1 MEPDLDTKLDALC
14 LQLVGIVRASSNR
27 NVDVKCVIGAKYLVL
42 TELTVDNFFH
52 LDQVTVQ
59 ALLAACRQ
67 RFPRVEVVE
76 AESSMNTLKLRCH
89 YSVGHLPR
97 FSTLLCKLVIQL
109 LILAVL
115 GSILKDGFDTYNFY

>member
-1 MEPDLDTKLDALC
+1 M
-14 LQLVGIVRASSNR
+14 QLVSIVRASSNR

-42 TELTVDNFFH
+42 TELTIDNFFH

-89 YSVGHLPR
+89 YSAGHLPA
-97 FSTLLCKLVIQL
+97 FSTLLGKLLLQL
-109 LILAVL
+109 IILVVL
-115 GSILKDGFDTYNFY
+115 GCILKDG